1 LRFLKEN
8 DCQEKKMKMNIVIT
22 DGFPLSANDISWDG
36 LNKWGHITVYDHT
49 PEEQL
54 LTRAQDA
61 DVLIVNKT
69 RVSAA
74 TIAALPRLKYIG
86 VTATGYNNIDTQ
98 AAKERH
104 IPVCNAVAYGSQT
117 VAQHVFA
124 LILALV
130 NKVAEHNAQV
140 QAGAWGQQPHFCI
153 TLSPIMELSGK
164 TLGLYGYGNI
174 AQAVAKIGRGFGMKI
189 IAHRRNTE
197 GVSSKGVT
205 YVSQEDLFKKSDI
218 ISLNASMNTDN
229 QGLINT
235 HNLSLM
241 KPSALLINTARG
253 GFIVEKDLKNALENG
268 IIAGAGIDVLAVEP
282 PTEGS
287 ILYGVKNCI
296 ITPHNAWA
304 SVEARQRLMQIT
316 VDNVRAFL
324 KGKPRNIVNF

>member
-1 LRFLKEN
+1 
-8 DCQEKKMKMNIVIT
+8 MKMNIVIT

-36 LNKWGHITVYDHT
+36 FKKLGHTTVHDHT
-49 PEEQL
+49 PDDQL
-54 LTRAQDA
+54 LARAQDT
-61 DVLIVNKT
+61 DILIVNKT
-69 RVSAA
+69 RISAT

-98 AAKERH
+98 AAKARQ

-140 QAGAWGQQPHFCI
+140 QAGVWGQQPHFCF

-205 YVSQEDLFKKSDI
+205 YVSKEDLFKKSDI
-218 ISLNASMNTDN
+218 ISLNASMNADN
-229 QGLINT
+229 QGFINA
-235 HNLSLM
+235 HNLSFM

-253 GFIVEKDLKNALENG
+253 GFIIEKDLKYALENG

-316 VDNVRAFL
+316 VDNVKAFL